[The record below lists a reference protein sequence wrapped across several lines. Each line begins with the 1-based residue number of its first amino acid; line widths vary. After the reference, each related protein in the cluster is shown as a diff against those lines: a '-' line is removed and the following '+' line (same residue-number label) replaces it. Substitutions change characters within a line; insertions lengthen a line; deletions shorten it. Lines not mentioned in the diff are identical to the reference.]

1 MCTMVFVVAVGA
13 ILVALILA
21 GGPGTETTEQTDL
34 DSNPPGGVHVPGSHD
49 NHRTTSTTGQTSP
62 VATAATPTRA
72 TAPPRYSMDIEP
84 LVCTMGSRTNS
95 KTMFPEDGL
104 CEYIFFDSVYKDRRN
119 LMSDS
124 TGWAPD
130 LSTFV
135 EVNRQYSTTA
145 FGVGFAFEKAE
156 HVVLNLKATNPPP
169 LKVFWDK
176 EIYHF
181 GIVDT
186 PAVGL
191 YQENMNKAFECLK
204 HLRQHASQKNQEGH
218 MSYIVFAASFPDDTW
233 AAYYAD
239 QFKNVFQPDLFIAHG
254 HYLEGDN
261 SRADCRVMPPTA
273 LTAPQGGGSS
283 YEHDMTTA
291 VDSLPELDVP
301 GIVRTVF
308 AISVTMKGRWST
320 PLPGQPTDFL
330 SRCSQN
336 LSAAPFGS
344 LEEVCNDPNFAGR
357 FAYSQQEASMQ
368 ALHSRER
375 LILSYDNEVGLCKK
389 LCTVKARQPSRYF
402 GVAVFDLDYEDF
414 SNACASMNREGAFSR
429 LHAVRGVLN
438 YFRTAYKTAADEAG
452 CLRLIT

>member
-1 MCTMVFVVAVGA
+1 MSNYFFLLRDSRVTSVTIMCTMVFVVAVGA

-283 YEHDMTTA
+283 YEHDM
-291 VDSLPELDVP
+291 
-301 GIVRTVF
+301 
-308 AISVTMKGRWST
+308 
-320 PLPGQPTDFL
+320 
-330 SRCSQN
+330 
-336 LSAAPFGS
+336 
-344 LEEVCNDPNFAGR
+344 VCNDPNFAGR

>member
-1 MCTMVFVVAVGA
+1 
-13 ILVALILA
+13 
-21 GGPGTETTEQTDL
+21 
-34 DSNPPGGVHVPGSHD
+34 
-49 NHRTTSTTGQTSP
+49 
-62 VATAATPTRA
+62 
-72 TAPPRYSMDIEP
+72 MDIEP

-135 EVNRQYSTTA
+135 EVNLQYSTTA

-204 HLRQHASQKNQEGH
+204 
-218 MSYIVFAASFPDDTW
+218 
-233 AAYYAD
+233 
-239 QFKNVFQPDLFIAHG
+239 
-254 HYLEGDN
+254 
-261 SRADCRVMPPTA
+261 
-273 LTAPQGGGSS
+273 
-283 YEHDMTTA
+283 
-291 VDSLPELDVP
+291 
-301 GIVRTVF
+301 
-308 AISVTMKGRWST
+308 
-320 PLPGQPTDFL
+320 
-330 SRCSQN
+330 
-336 LSAAPFGS
+336 
-344 LEEVCNDPNFAGR
+344 VCNDPNFAGR

-429 LHAVRGVLN
+429 LRAVRGVLN
-438 YFRTAYKTAADEAG
+438 YFRTVYKTAADEAG